1 MMHVIRTN
9 HAFHQ
14 LEFLQ
19 LKTILEGKDEQYKE
33 KNAFSGY
40 CSLHKSNYTHRL
52 CSYTNLFNTNV
63 YYIFLLF
70 AYSHIK
76 L

>member
-1 MMHVIRTN
+1 MIHVIRTN

-33 KNAFSGY
+33 KK
-40 CSLHKSNYTHRL
+40 C
-52 CSYTNLFNTNV
+52 LFR
-63 YYIFLLF
+63 LLF
-70 AYSHIK
+70 FTQV
-76 L
+76 